1 MAEGADPGEEVEA
14 FAGDLVR
21 TGIFVLL
28 AAAAGVVVDRVPDGT
43 ELNGLSEVPDTR
55 RLAMMGFI
63 RNDLDLSMNLRPFLR
78 PWAPEPFCP
87 PCPWWFC
94 CNSCCF

>member
-1 MAEGADPGEEVEA
+1 MPAAVDGEVEA
-14 FAGDLVR
+14 LAGDLVR

-28 AAAAGVVVDRVPDGT
+28 AAAGVVGRPMVFDPGGT
-43 ELNGLSEVPDTR
+43 ELKGLSEVPDTR

-78 PWAPEPFCP
+78 PLAGCP
-87 PCPWWFC
+87 PWVWWFC

>member
-1 MAEGADPGEEVEA
+1 MADEAPGGEEVEA
-14 FAGDLVR
+14 LAGDLVR

-28 AAAAGVVVDRVPDGT
+28 AAAAGVVDRVPDGA